1 MQHNRVSVGELLRDH
16 VSAAEN
22 VTEWSR
28 SKKADI
34 ARLQASGLADL
45 QASKL
50 TVQFGR
56 VNLQRKSPWRARTP
70 GA

>member
-1 MQHNRVSVGELLRDH
+1 MKMYPVIMGATDMRHM
-16 VSAAEN
+16 
-22 VTEWSR
+22 
-28 SKKADI
+28 
-34 ARLQASGLADL
+34 LADL

>member
-1 MQHNRVSVGELLRDH
+1 MQHKRVSVGESLWDY
-16 VSAAEN
+16 VSVAEN
-22 VTEWSR
+22 VTELGR

-34 ARLQASGLADL
+34 ARLQASGLGDL
-45 QASKL
+45 QAFKL

-56 VNLQRKSPWRARTP
+56 GNLQRKSPWRARTP

>member
-1 MQHNRVSVGELLRDH
+1 MGIITAHKRAGGS
-16 VSAAEN
+16 
-22 VTEWSR
+22 
-28 SKKADI
+28 
-34 ARLQASGLADL
+34 LADL
-45 QASKL
+45 QAFKL